1 MKSPNLRHCQAR
13 SQNKG
18 LSRAGQL
25 LTSPLPTLQRQ
36 AGNSQSLKGR
46 GKLGPRDGILYQ
58 TASRLPVA
66 NQFFLGS
73 WTVDIHQEGRSQRSA
88 PQKRHTVSL
97 RRRTCCVSRKQSGWD
112 RGGNKTHPLPGE
124 SALSKHLVLELLGP
138 RKGTKCKPNR
148 VCAFVEYL
156 RT

>member
-1 MKSPNLRHCQAR
+1 MKSPNLRHCQAS

-18 LSRAGQL
+18 LSRASQL
-25 LTSPLPTLQRQ
+25 LTSPSPAGDRQ
-36 AGNSQSLKGR
+36 ARTARARGGNHSPREASSA
-46 GKLGPRDGILYQ
+46 KLQAG
-58 TASRLPVA
+58 SVA
-66 NQFFLGS
+66 NQDFLGF
-73 WTVDIHQEGRSQRSA
+73 WTVDIRREGRSQRSA

>member
-1 MKSPNLRHCQAR
+1 MDRPIPCWRQGGRRGQPEPERGNL
-13 SQNKG
+13 S
-18 LSRAGQL
+18 
-25 LTSPLPTLQRQ
+25 
-36 AGNSQSLKGR
+36 
-46 GKLGPRDGILYQ
+46 PRDGILYQ
-58 TASRLPVA
+58 TASRLPGA
-66 NQFFLGS
+66 KQDFLGF
-73 WTVDIHQEGRSQRSA
+73 WTAGIHREGRSQRSA